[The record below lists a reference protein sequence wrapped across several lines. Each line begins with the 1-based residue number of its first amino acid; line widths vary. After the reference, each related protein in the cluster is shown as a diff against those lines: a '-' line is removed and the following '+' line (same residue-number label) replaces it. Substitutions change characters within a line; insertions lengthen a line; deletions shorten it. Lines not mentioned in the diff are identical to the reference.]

1 MTSVAQPP
9 RELWRIAYRQRRTQ
23 QGSTAVMDEEDIDY
37 FEDEAATL
45 ARLRNLVPNNGRVLS
60 IHKLARVDGGLSDMA
75 RWVELVYTPPAAQ
88 GTLTPTN
95 PPARAVPDAR

>member
-9 RELWRIAYRQRRTQ
+9 RELWRIAYRQRRAQ

-45 ARLRNLVPNNGRVLS
+45 ARLRNLVPNNGTVLS
-60 IHKLARVDGGLSDMA
+60 IHKLAHVDGGMNHEVA

-88 GTLTPTN
+88 GTLTPDQSSGKGRT
-95 PPARAVPDAR
+95 